1 MGFNN
6 QFSYGAFTVGVLV
19 DWRYGG
25 IFVSRTKALGST
37 SGVLEETLEGR
48 EGGIVGDGVM
58 NIGTDA
64 NPQYVPND
72 VNVQASSYY
81 NAFVKFGRFMMHI
94 NPLYPEK
101 YIDYVILSK
110 IKLDHW
116 ARDDLYEAYLVETLK
131 SEPVE
136 SALQRSI
143 ATMMDWAAEQHAQWA
158 DYFRLV
164 NTNRAVQHIQQG
176 KISPWMLLGCK
187 AGKNL
192 LQSFN
197 DEQLQMTAKFINPGF
212 WVQKIKSAPADQL
225 FVQET
230 AKEAKIE

>member
-1 MGFNN
+1 MDNN
-6 QFSYGAFTVGVLV
+6 LNKCTYCGKVFTRARTLQVHMCEPKRRHLQKNEKWVQNAFMVFQRFYQIHQHGQKEKTY
-19 DWRYGG
+19 DDFCR
-25 IFVSRTKALGST
+25 SA
-37 SGVLEETLEGR
+37 
-48 EGGIVGDGVM
+48 
-58 NIGTDA
+58 
-64 NPQYVPND
+64 
-72 VNVQASSYY
+72 YY

-116 ARDDLYEAYLVETLK
+116 ARDDLYEAYLIETLK
-131 SEPVE
+131 AEPVE

-143 ATMMDWAAEQHAQWA
+143 ATMMDWAEEQNAQWA

-176 KISPWMLLGCK
+176 RISPWLLLGCK

-192 LQSFN
+192 LQSLN
-197 DEQLQMTAKFINPGF
+197 DEQLQMVGRFIAPEF
-212 WVQKIKSAPADQL
+212 WTQRIKSSPADQL

>member
-1 MGFNN
+1 MALNLNKCTYCGKTFTRERTLQVHMCEPKRRHLQRNEKWVLN
-6 QFSYGAFTVGVLV
+6 AFIVFQ
-19 DWRYGG
+19 RFFQIHQHGG
-25 IFVSRTKALGST
+25 KEKTYDDFCKS
-37 SGVLEETLEGR
+37 
-48 EGGIVGDGVM
+48 
-58 NIGTDA
+58 
-64 NPQYVPND
+64 P
-72 VNVQASSYY
+72 YY

-94 NPLYPEK
+94 NPLYPDK

-116 ARDDLYEAYLVETLK
+116 ARDDMYETYLVETLK
-131 SEPVE
+131 MEPVE

-143 ATMMDWAAEQHAQWA
+143 ATMMDWSVEQNAQWA

-176 KISPWMLLGCK
+176 KISPWLLLGCK

-192 LQSFN
+192 LKSLN
-197 DEQLQMTAKFINPGF
+197 DEQLQMTARFISPEFWTAKF
-212 WVQKIKSAPADQL
+212 KSYPADHL
-225 FVQET
+225 FVQEA

>member
-1 MGFNN
+1 MDSNLNKCTYCDKTFTRERTLQVHLCEPKRRHLQKNEKWVQN
-6 QFSYGAFTVGVLV
+6 AFMVFQRFYQIHQHGQKEKTY
-19 DWRYGG
+19 DDFCR
-25 IFVSRTKALGST
+25 SA
-37 SGVLEETLEGR
+37 
-48 EGGIVGDGVM
+48 
-58 NIGTDA
+58 
-64 NPQYVPND
+64 
-72 VNVQASSYY
+72 YY

-116 ARDDLYEAYLVETLK
+116 ARDDLYEAYLIETLK
-131 SEPVE
+131 AEPVE

-143 ATMMDWAAEQHAQWA
+143 ATMMDWSAEQNAQWA

-176 KISPWMLLGCK
+176 KISPWLLLGCK

-192 LQSFN
+192 LQSLN
-197 DEQLQMTAKFINPGF
+197 DEQLQMVARFIAPEF
-212 WVQKIKSAPADQL
+212 WTQRIKSSPADQL

>member
-1 MGFNN
+1 MDNN
-6 QFSYGAFTVGVLV
+6 LNKCTYCGKVFTRARTLQVHMCEPKRRHLQKNEKWVQNAFMVFQRFYQIHQHGQNEKTY
-19 DWRYGG
+19 DDFCR
-25 IFVSRTKALGST
+25 SA
-37 SGVLEETLEGR
+37 
-48 EGGIVGDGVM
+48 
-58 NIGTDA
+58 
-64 NPQYVPND
+64 
-72 VNVQASSYY
+72 YY

-116 ARDDLYEAYLVETLK
+116 ARDDLYEAYLIETLK
-131 SEPVE
+131 AEPVE

-143 ATMMDWAAEQHAQWA
+143 ATMMDWAEEQNAQWA

-176 KISPWMLLGCK
+176 RISPWLLLGCK

-192 LQSFN
+192 LQSLN
-197 DEQLQMTAKFINPGF
+197 DEQLQMVGRFIAPEF
-212 WVQKIKSAPADQL
+212 WTQRIKSSPADQL